1 MADASLGIHCQDCV
15 QPDKS
20 ELVIR
25 FYLQSLARELLPGE
39 KVGECMRTI
48 APYKSNVE
56 ITKRVGARRAH
67 YRNLVVCSRIWQC
80 AVCASTITEKRRL
93 ELTDALA
100 KSELFPVLLTYTLQ
114 HKKSDP
120 LKESLSAL
128 LSAYRS
134 LKSGRNWQEFTE
146 EYSWV
151 GSVRSLE
158 VTHGANGW
166 HPHVHELALLR
177 IPITG
182 AIEHGMS
189 AFLKERWRD
198 MVNQKGYGA
207 SLQHGADV
215 RTEDHEI
222 REYVAKF
229 GKLPEGTR
237 WTVEHEVTKSPSK
250 RGKLKGNT
258 PMQLLWDYGQG
269 DKRAGVLFIEY
280 TRAFKGRNQLVWS
293 RGLRAQLGL
302 MENLSDEDI
311 TQNEAENGH
320 VLATLSRSDWK
331 QILSLKHRAQLIEFA
346 STHSEA
352 ELADYLNE
360 ILYVKAES
368 TPV

>member
-1 MADASLGIHCQDCV
+1 MADAPLGIHCQDCV
-15 QPDKS
+15 QNDPS

-25 FYLQSLARELLPGE
+25 FYLQSLARDLLPGE

-56 ITKRVGARRAH
+56 IAKREGAKRAH

-80 AVCASTITEKRRL
+80 AVCASTITEQRRL
-93 ELTDALA
+93 ELTNAIA
-100 KSELFPVLLTYTLQ
+100 TSGLFPVLLTYTLQ
-114 HKKSDP
+114 HKKTDT
-120 LKESLSAL
+120 LTASLSAL

-134 LKSGRNWQEFTE
+134 LKSGRKWQDFTE

-158 VTHGANGW
+158 VTYGANGW
-166 HPHVHELALLR
+166 HPHVHELALLQ

-182 AIEHGMS
+182 AIEHGIEG
-189 AFLKERWRD
+189 FIKLRWQES
-198 MVNQKGYGA
+198 VNKQGYGA
-207 SLQHGADV
+207 SWQRGADV

-229 GKLPEGTR
+229 GRLPQGTR
-237 WTVEHEVTKSPSK
+237 WTVEHEVTKAPSK

-258 PMQLLWDYGQG
+258 PMQLLWDYGEG
-269 DKRAGVLFIEY
+269 DIGAGRLFVEY
-280 TRAFKGRNQLVWS
+280 ARAFKGRNQLVWS
-293 RGLRAQLGL
+293 RGLRALLGL
-302 MENLSDEDI
+302 GIELSDEDL
-311 TQNEAENGH
+311 TENEATSGR

-331 QILSLKHRAQLIEFA
+331 RVLSLKHRAQLIEYA
-346 STHSEA
+346 STHTET

-360 ILYVKAES
+360 LLCGEAVN
-368 TPV
+368 TPA